1 MGICKTVERDD
12 NNAKYFFNELED
24 VISGGPTDVKNDIKT
39 SSMEQRVSLS
49 ITLKNID
56 LNTPHKVELIIY
68 SDNNRRAYKS
78 CGFTEN
84 KTKNLENIIIFEKFF
99 IIPYFFEK
107 QQLLDF
113 KVFYG
118 NNNQSVLQTS
128 LGSIMGSRK
137 QTLKKKLETGTD
149 IEITGKEIK
158 KSNKIMNF
166 EINCKGSL
174 IGMNIKY
181 RITNNGTVNNSYSKK
196 LYESETKVCY
206 NMNNIKFDL
215 CKIPVMYLN
224 TNGKAEENIVSI
236 EIIDVKRKITIG
248 EYKGTISRLMVP
260 DALEIALNNRN
271 TAHIKCVVETNYS
284 FISYLHSGM
293 IINLTIGIDFT
304 GSNGHY
310 LDGIS
315 YHYIKSDMNNYEKAI
330 KSCGDIVAYYD
341 YDQMFPVFGFG
352 FVFNDEEENT
362 KLFGKYTNFNYP
374 INCNTDNPEIYLIDG
389 VLKEYRNF
397 LPKINLSGPTNFA
410 PIIND
415 LNYEVKKNL
424 SEGKKWNYNILM
436 ILTDGQIDDMPD
448 TKDAL
453 VEASFLPISV
463 IIIGI
468 GDGDFGNMDNLDAD
482 ENPLYDRRGRKA
494 DRDLVQF
501 VPFNDFKNNPDKL
514 AEQVLEEIPR
524 QVVEYYQHNKID
536 PKEGDELDDNI
547 GGNNMVGA
555 PSPVSYNNNFN
566 NFNNLYNINMI

>member
-1 MGICKTVERDD
+1 MGICKTVERGD

-224 TNGKAEENIVSI
+224 TNGKAEENIV
-236 EIIDVKRKITIG
+236 
-248 EYKGTISRLMVP
+248 
-260 DALEIALNNRN
+260 
-271 TAHIKCVVETNYS
+271 
-284 FISYLHSGM
+284 
-293 IINLTIGIDFT
+293 
-304 GSNGHY
+304 
-310 LDGIS
+310 
-315 YHYIKSDMNNYEKAI
+315 
-330 KSCGDIVAYYD
+330 
-341 YDQMFPVFGFG
+341 
-352 FVFNDEEENT
+352 
-362 KLFGKYTNFNYP
+362 
-374 INCNTDNPEIYLIDG
+374 
-389 VLKEYRNF
+389 
-397 LPKINLSGPTNFA
+397 
-410 PIIND
+410 
-415 LNYEVKKNL
+415 
-424 SEGKKWNYNILM
+424 
-436 ILTDGQIDDMPD
+436 
-448 TKDAL
+448 
-453 VEASFLPISV
+453 
-463 IIIGI
+463 
-468 GDGDFGNMDNLDAD
+468 
-482 ENPLYDRRGRKA
+482 
-494 DRDLVQF
+494 
-501 VPFNDFKNNPDKL
+501 
-514 AEQVLEEIPR
+514 
-524 QVVEYYQHNKID
+524 
-536 PKEGDELDDNI
+536 
-547 GGNNMVGA
+547 
-555 PSPVSYNNNFN
+555 
-566 NFNNLYNINMI
+566 